1 MDTRTDSTVPRPV
14 SVGPEME
21 ALGRFYQDVTWKGV
35 IHEGGMGTGP
45 RLRFTW
51 DASGPGVIT
60 WRNEMAAADGSWF
73 LIEEYEM
80 VPV

>member
-1 MDTRTDSTVPRPV
+1 VMADNYGHADVYR
-14 SVGPEME
+14 
-21 ALGRFYQDVTWKGV
+21 GRVEVDRLVFESMRD
-35 IHEGGMGTGP
+35 TGP

-73 LIEEYEM
+73 LIEEYTM
-80 VPV
+80 VPRQP